1 MLVIFLQLFSARAKV
16 HRSKYGEQRQALL
29 KQVLSWLA
37 TLLEGVNNKFF
48 KVNFKKYILFKNGCF
63 KAVKLVK
70 KVILVINGVS
80 TIYLWTKNE
89 EKRPILSV
97 FSENSGNVGKNN
109 IFVFLARSC
118 GHFFISNY

>member
-1 MLVIFLQLFSARAKV
+1 MSIVGSTKVNACKSFLFTEGSLKV
-16 HRSKYGEQRQALL
+16 ENKEH
-29 KQVLSWLA
+29 WLA

-80 TIYLWTKNE
+80 TTYLWTKNE

-97 FSENSGNVGKNN
+97 FSNVCFNTE
-109 IFVFLARSC
+109 IL
-118 GHFFISNY
+118 